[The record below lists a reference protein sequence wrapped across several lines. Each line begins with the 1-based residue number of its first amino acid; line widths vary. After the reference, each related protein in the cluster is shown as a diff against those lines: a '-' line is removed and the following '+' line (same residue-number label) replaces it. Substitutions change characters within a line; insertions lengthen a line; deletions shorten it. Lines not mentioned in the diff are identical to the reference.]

1 MAKRISSDI
10 LTGFED
16 ATGNW
21 CEAPQE
27 TLAALA
33 PAMGQPPR
41 TAKGLLIVAQR
52 DQPAVLTEP
61 VVVKI
66 AAKDTLLCHPSSR
79 QIPVSPATFHL
90 LRMGNW
96 PLNPFAGRPLIAS
109 ETATATIL
117 VVMRSAS
124 YS

>member
-66 AAKDTLLCHPSSR
+66 AAKDTLLCQPKLAPDSRISRHVPSFENGQLAFKSFCRPAFDR
-79 QIPVSPATFHL
+79 Q
-90 LRMGNW
+90 
-96 PLNPFAGRPLIAS
+96 
-109 ETATATIL
+109 
-117 VVMRSAS
+117 
-124 YS
+124 

>member
-52 DQPAVLTEP
+52 RSAGGFNRAGSGQNRREGYCSAN
-61 VVVKI
+61 
-66 AAKDTLLCHPSSR
+66 PSSR

-96 PLNPFAGRPLIAS
+96 PLNPFAGRPLSAS